1 MAVAFVQGG
10 TANAA
15 SVTITGVGAGSTL
28 TVLVT
33 CTGANTTSAVAD
45 GQGSYTKIGTTLTDG
60 SNGIEYTLW
69 QLKNANAG
77 SHTVTATVSAG
88 TPFYLFD
95 EHSGAD
101 TTTPLDG
108 INQAFVTANTTP
120 IAAGIVTTTQANSVV
135 VQMSFDIDALGAISS
150 TGTLQFT
157 SGGFTV
163 ADQTQASPGSVSPTI
178 TPSAT
183 SRWGVYA
190 FGLKTPTGGAA
201 PFIVNPTA
209 GMSSS
214 MVRSVGAAF
223 IAANLLTSTLAPN
236 QIPLPVRNN
245 DSVQILQQHGPG
257 IREQT
262 NADTS
267 RGMPRTLRGADAKL
281 PAQDA
286 PFLQADALAVRWSR
300 PDTSKGVP
308 RTLIGPDAKLPAS
321 DTPFLQADPKAL
333 LQVVNTSI
341 GTNPNLFVP
350 PSAPPIGKAAAYTQ
364 PKLLWQPA
372 GTSQSAY
379 ALQFAPS
386 VAALPPGQQTPFIQP
401 DRVHQVADTNSMY
414 AAIFGD
420 ANPVPVIQP
429 LLPQIRWAWQN
440 GDTSDSVT
448 AAITPTGTVALPP
461 GQATPWS
468 FVQYRWQDGDT
479 SDSVTAVLPIPLPA
493 GKATPQSDPAD
504 NRWRAQDSS
513 QGTPKPLYAD
523 ATTPFFVEPHT
534 APDRIRPVTDTS
546 TATNIAAIPPAA
558 PPLPV
563 GQQTP
568 FIQLDRAHQV
578 ADTNSMYAAIF
589 GDANPVPIIQPL
601 LPQICWAWQNGDTSD
616 SVTAAITVVGPP
628 PLPPGQTTPTE
639 LVQYLRQT
647 GDTSDTVTAI
657 LPLPAPF
664 PVGAQWVTS
673 SPYRFW
679 FQPADTS
686 QSLAKALTA
695 DATTPVSNLQQPVPD
710 RFHPVSDTT
719 LSSPLALIH
728 PSVAPPVIPKK
739 GGHFIPKKIRHETFE
754 PERFDQQ
761 KQAELRRTI
770 EEQFD
775 VPEVQQAVAKY
786 ISRPAKA
793 PNLRPSLNWP
803 EIYKNFANIERSL
816 REFEQKRQFEQH
828 QIELARQAE
837 IQDEEDL
844 LRFL

>member
-1 MAVAFVQGG
+1 MAITHIQDSTLLAGSGTAVASNTLGSAVAAGDCIVVFEWNFSGTQQGPSSITDNAG
-10 TANAA
+10 NTWPASAAA
-15 SVTITGVGAGSTL
+15 SVVDITPSDVSRTGTIWVLPNSNAKASGYQITANYASGTL
-28 TVLVT
+28 ATDLV
-33 CTGANTTSAVAD
+33 
-45 GQGSYTKIGTTLTDG
+45 
-60 SNGIEYTLW
+60 
-69 QLKNANAG
+69 
-77 SHTVTATVSAG
+77 VSAFRG
-88 TPFYLFD
+88 V
-95 EHSGAD
+95 A
-101 TTTPLDG
+101 TTTPVNTTGTSNSGSAVSALSPTTGASITDAG
-108 INQAFVTANTTP
+108 DALVALCFVGSGANPVGLAVPTNYGTWAFAGVDQNDNSSLGGGGAWIVLSGATLAAKTANWTW
-120 IAAGIVTTTQANSVV
+120 
-135 VQMSFDIDALGAISS
+135 
-150 TGTLQFT
+150 
-157 SGGFTV
+157 SGGATDNCGASIV
-163 ADQTQASPGSVSPTI
+163 ALKPAS
-178 TPSAT
+178 
-183 SRWGVYA
+183 
-190 FGLKTPTGGAA
+190 GGAA

-209 GMSSS
+209 GTSSS

-257 IREQT
+257 ILKQT

-308 RTLIGPDAKLPAS
+308 RTLIGPDATLPAS
-321 DTPFLQADPKAL
+321 DTPFLQSDPKAL
-333 LQVVNTSI
+333 RQVVNTSI

-420 ANPVPVIQP
+420 ASPVPVIQP

-448 AAITPTGTVALPP
+448 AAITPTGPVALPP

-468 FVQYRWQDGDT
+468 FIQYRWQDGDT

-534 APDRIRPVTDTS
+534 APDRIRPITDTS

-563 GQQTP
+563 G
-568 FIQLDRAHQV
+568 
-578 ADTNSMYAAIF
+578 S
-589 GDANPVPIIQPL
+589 
-601 LPQICWAWQNGDTSD
+601 
-616 SVTAAITVVGPP
+616 
-628 PLPPGQTTPTE
+628 
-639 LVQYLRQT
+639 
-647 GDTSDTVTAI
+647 
-657 LPLPAPF
+657 
-664 PVGAQWVTS
+664 QWVAS
-673 SPYRFW
+673 APVRFW
-679 FQPADTS
+679 FQPADSS

-695 DATTPVSNLQQPVPD
+695 DATTPASNLQQPVPD